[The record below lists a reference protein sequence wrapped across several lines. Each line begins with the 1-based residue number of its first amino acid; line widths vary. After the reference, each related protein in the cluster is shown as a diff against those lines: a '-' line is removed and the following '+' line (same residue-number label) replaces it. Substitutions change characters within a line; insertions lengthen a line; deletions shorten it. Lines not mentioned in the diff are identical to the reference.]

1 MINCFD
7 GKWAFLSN
15 FYWNEI
21 EFEGITYPTNE
32 HFFQAM
38 KTLDIGERQ
47 KIANCLTPGQAKRM
61 GRQVALRPDWE
72 EVKEDIMFLGLC
84 LKFADEQLADWLVET
99 GDEPLEE
106 GTTWHDNEW
115 GNCSCPKCRNIEGK
129 NKLGKL
135 LMKVREMI
143 REERGI

>member
-38 KTLDIGERQ
+38 KTLDTGERQ

-61 GRQVALRPDWE
+61 GRQVVLRPDWE
-72 EVKEDIMFLGLC
+72 EVKEDIMLLGLC

-135 LMKVREMI
+135 LMKVRGMI

>member
-21 EFEGITYPTNE
+21 EHEGIVYPTNE

-38 KTLDIGERQ
+38 KTLDDDERRQ
-47 KIANCLTPGQAKRM
+47 IANCLTPGQAKRM
-61 GRQVALRPDWE
+61 GRRVALRSDWE
-72 EVKEDIMFLGLC
+72 SVKEDAMFLGLC
-84 LKFADEQLADWLVET
+84 LKFADEQLADWLLET
-99 GDEPLEE
+99 GDEELIE

-115 GNCSCPKCRNIEGK
+115 GNCSCPKCINIEGK

-135 LMKVREMI
+135 LMRVRDMI
-143 REERGI
+143 KEERGI

>member
-61 GRQVALRPDWE
+61 GRQVVLRPDWE
-72 EVKEDIMFLGLC
+72 EVKENIMFLGLC

>member
-72 EVKEDIMFLGLC
+72 EVKEDIMLLGLC

-135 LMKVREMI
+135 LMKVRGMI

>member
-7 GKWAFLSN
+7 GKWAFISN

-61 GRQVALRPDWE
+61 GRQVVLRPDWE
-72 EVKEDIMFLGLC
+72 EVKEDIMLFGLC

-115 GNCSCPKCRNIEGK
+115 GNCSCERCRNIPGK
-129 NKLGKL
+129 NKLGKI
-135 LMKVREMI
+135 LMKLRTEFM
-143 REERGI
+143 

>member
-1 MINCFD
+1 MIDCFD

-21 EFEGITYPTNE
+21 EHEGIVYPTNE

-38 KTLDIGERQ
+38 KTLDNDERRQ
-47 KIANCLTPGQAKRM
+47 IANCLTPGQAKRM
-61 GRQVALRPDWE
+61 GRRVALRSDWE
-72 EVKEDIMFLGLC
+72 SVKEDVMLLGLC
-84 LKFADEQLADWLVET
+84 LKFADEQLADWLLET
-99 GDEPLEE
+99 GDEELVE

-115 GNCSCPKCRNIEGK
+115 GNCSCPKCINIEGK

-135 LMKVREMI
+135 LMRVRDMI
-143 REERGI
+143 KEERGI

>member
-61 GRQVALRPDWE
+61 GRQVVLRPDWE
-72 EVKEDIMFLGLC
+72 EVKEDIMLLGLC

-135 LMKVREMI
+135 LMKVRGMI

>member
-21 EFEGITYPTNE
+21 EHEGIVYPTNE

-38 KTLDIGERQ
+38 KTLDNDERRQ
-47 KIANCLTPGQAKRM
+47 IANCLTPGQAKRM
-61 GRQVALRPDWE
+61 GRRVALRSDWE
-72 EVKEDIMFLGLC
+72 SVKEDVMLLGLC
-84 LKFADEQLADWLVET
+84 LKFADEQLADWLLET
-99 GDEPLEE
+99 GDEELVE

-115 GNCSCPKCRNIEGK
+115 GNCSCSKCINIEGK

-135 LMKVREMI
+135 LMRVRDMI
-143 REERGI
+143 KEERGI